1 MKLLLDMNL
10 SPLWVDFLAA
20 AEVPAVHWSAVGDPR
35 APDSVLLGW
44 ALEQGYVVFTRD
56 LDFSSILALTS
67 ARRPSLLQLRGQDI
81 LPAACGP
88 AVLRLLEDHAE
99 ALESGALVTLD
110 ERGARVR
117 VLPLRR

>member
-10 SPLWVDFLAA
+10 SPHWVGFFAGHGIA
-20 AEVPAVHWSAVGDPR
+20 AVHWSAVGDPR
-35 APDSVLLGW
+35 APDSALLGW

-56 LDFSSILALTS
+56 LDFSTILALTG
-67 ARRPSLLQLRGQDI
+67 ARGPSVLQLRGQDI
-81 LPAACGP
+81 FFAACGP
-88 AVLRLLEDHAE
+88 AVLRLLEDHSE
-99 ALESGALVTLD
+99 ALVSGALVTLD